1 VATARLGEDLRGEP
15 RIIVSTQWNEKELI
29 KQVPGS
35 RWDPREMYWT
45 LPLSWSSCITL
56 RGVFGDLLR
65 VDTSLNDWARQEKLS
80 RINIVTR
87 MRTQTAPDLDTWDK
101 RLYDFQA
108 ADVEFLIHAGD
119 SLLANDMGTGKTIS
133 ALTTLRTIPNSL
145 PALVI
150 CPNSVKSSWEREA
163 HTWFPEAN
171 VYVVAGTPKVK
182 ERLFDAAI
190 TDAQALVVINI
201 EAVRLHSRLS
211 GYGSIRLRKCR
222 DCDPNGEAGLRTSQ
236 CEVHPKILNLLGFR
250 SVILDEAHR
259 IKDPHSKQTR
269 ACWAVMHQGSV
280 QRRWAMTGTPIAND
294 PSDLWSI
301 MHAVN
306 KNDFPSR
313 SKFIDRYC
321 LQSWNA
327 FGGLSV
333 VGTNPQTRDEFYKIL
348 DPRFRRM
355 PKELVLPQ
363 LPKKLRQTRYVY
375 MSPKQEKAYKEI
387 EENFVT
393 MLGDRELLTA
403 PSNLA
408 VQVRLMQLASS
419 YCTVE
424 MTDPNDPRGW
434 KVTLIDPSP
443 KVDELIDILD
453 DLGDKPVVVAAEH
466 RQLIE
471 LAAKRL
477 DKLGIK
483 YGLITGAQNT
493 FQRDQA
499 KEQFQA
505 GNLRVL
511 LFTVKAGGTG
521 ITLTK
526 ADTIIF
532 LQRSWSMI
540 DNLQSEDRVHR
551 IGSEGHENITVIDVV
566 TKDTLE
572 DMRQIPKL
580 YEKFQRLE
588 EIRRDRK
595 LLESKGMDVSHL
607 VDEET
612 QVLSG
617 HLGV

>member
-1 VATARLGEDLRGEP
+1 MATARLGED

-35 RWDPREMYWT
+35 RWDGREMYWT
-45 LPLSWSSCITL
+45 LPISWSSCITL
-56 RGVFGDLLR
+56 RGVFGPALK
-65 VDTSLNDWARQEKLS
+65 VDQSLNDWARDEKLS
-80 RINIVTR
+80 RINMVTR

-108 ADVEFLIHAGD
+108 AGVEFLLHAGD
-119 SLLANDMGTGKTIS
+119 ALLADDMGTGKTIV
-133 ALTTLRTIPNSL
+133 ALSTLQAVKGL

-150 CPNSVKSSWEREA
+150 CPNSVKTSWEREA
-163 HTWFPEAN
+163 KIWFPEAN
-171 VYVVAGTPKVK
+171 VYNISGTPKVK
-182 ERLFDAAI
+182 ERLFDAAKD
-190 TDAQALVVINI
+190 DAQALVVINI

-222 DCDPNGEAGLRTSQ
+222 DCDPNGEAGLAASR
-236 CEVHPKILNLLGFR
+236 CEVHPKILNRIGFR
-250 SVILDEAHR
+250 SVVLDEAHR

-269 ACWAVMHQGSV
+269 ACWAVMHQANV

-301 MHAVN
+301 MHGVN

-363 LPKKLRQTRYVY
+363 LPKKVRQTRYVY
-375 MSPKQEKAYKEI
+375 MTPKQAKAYDEM
-387 EENFVT
+387 ETNFVT
-393 MLGDRELLTA
+393 LLGGYEYLA
-403 PSNLA
+403 AASNLA

-424 MTDPNDPRGW
+424 MPDPDDPTGW
-434 KVTLIDPSP
+434 KVTLTDPSP

-477 DKLGIK
+477 DKLGIS

-521 ITLTK
+521 ITLTR

-551 IGSEGHENITVIDVV
+551 IGSEGHESITVIDVV

-572 DMRQIPKL
+572 DIKQIPKL

-588 EIRRDRK
+588 EIRRDK
-595 LLESKGMDVSHL
+595 ELLESKGLDVSHL
-607 VDEET
+607 VDEESM
-612 QVLSG
+612 VLAG